1 MACRKIIVASLFLA
15 GCSSSPPT
23 QTENNAAIEAIL
35 HPRVLQRHLA
45 HDVKESGPDMQST
58 YSGFLD
64 DGRVFVATQKNDEGT
79 CMVTTPE
86 DAQWERTKLY
96 IKGTVEPIFL
106 VQYDDSQGGS
116 YWEISQDTRAADIN
130 FVPPPSK
137 EALVQE
143 TCEVSV
149 IFH

>member
-1 MACRKIIVASLFLA
+1 MACRKILVVSLLLA
-15 GCSSSPPT
+15 GCSSSPPSSVK
-23 QTENNAAIEAIL
+23 NDAAVEAIL
-35 HPRVLQRHLA
+35 HPKVLQRHLA

-64 DGRVFVATQKNDEGT
+64 DGRVFVATQNSDDGT

-86 DAQWERTKLY
+86 DAQWERSKLHV
-96 IKGTVEPIFL
+96 KGTVEPIFL
-106 VQYDDSQGGS
+106 VQYDDRRGGS
-116 YWEISQDTRAADIN
+116 YWEISQNTSAADIN
-130 FVPPPSK
+130 FVPPTTK